1 MTILHNQRRMTEF
14 VQSSYGSAQSKKSIN
29 RERVAGHSQL
39 VNDYFSVELMYTYD
53 MFRSSDGNSGWEK
66 CYLRIVTDLKDHPDV
81 YFKLRK
87 DATKRKGLT
96 PLQKWTTAIRQLAYG
111 GPVDQLD
118 EYLRMAE
125 WVKQLHS
132 NACQT
137 FATLWCK
144 IWTRVLKKLNA
155 TDSSFASNAWAK
167 TVSLAC

>member
-14 VQSSYGSAQSKKSIN
+14 VQSSYGNAQRKKSIN
-29 RERVAGHSQL
+29 RERVAGHTQL
-39 VNDYFSVELMYTYD
+39 VNDYFSAEPVYTYD
-53 MFRSSDGNSGWEK
+53 MFRWQFRMRK
-66 CYLRIVTDLKDHPDV
+66 MLRIVTDLKDHPDV

-87 DATKRKGLT
+87 DATKRKRLS

-111 GPVDQLD
+111 GPADQLD

-137 FATLWCK
+137 FDTLMQ
-144 IWTRVLKKLNA
+144 IYGRVYLRNSMQLTA
-155 TDSSFASNAWAK
+155 RLLQMHEQRHSFSGMLEA
-167 TVSLAC
+167 